1 MTVKTS
7 FPAYVRAHLRPIGV
21 VTLGFIQNSRAV
33 LLLAACRTPRSG
45 RLLAII
51 ALLATLPLIHGCAP
65 LIAGGAAATG
75 IVVAQDRR
83 TVGTLTEDE
92 GIELKAAGRIGERF
106 KDGVHVNV
114 TSYNRMVLLTGEV
127 PDAAARTE
135 VERIAWAVEN
145 VRGVYNEMA
154 IAGVSSYTV
163 RSNDTIITSK
173 VKTRFLDGQ
182 KFNPLHVKVVT
193 ENSIVYLMGLVRKQE
208 ASDATE
214 IARTTS
220 GVQKVVRVFEYLD

>member
-1 MTVKTS
+1 MKTS
-7 FPAYVRAHLRPIGV
+7 FPSYK
-21 VTLGFIQNSRAV
+21 
-33 LLLAACRTPRSG
+33 SG

-51 ALLATLPLIHGCAP
+51 ALLATLPLLHGCAP

-75 IVVAQDRR
+75 ILVAQDRR

-92 GIELKAAGRIGERF
+92 GIELKAASRIGERF
-106 KDGVHVNV
+106 KEGVHVNV

-135 VERIAWAVEN
+135 VERIVWAVEN
-145 VRGVYNEMA
+145 VRGVHNELA
-154 IAGVSSYTV
+154 VAGASSYTV
-163 RSNDTIITSK
+163 RSNDAVITSK
-173 VKTRFLDGQ
+173 VKTRFLDSQ

-193 ENSIVYLMGLVRKQE
+193 ENSIVYLMGMVKKQE
-208 ASDATE
+208 ANDATE

-220 GVQKVVRVFEYLD
+220 GVQKVVRVFEFLD

>member
-1 MTVKTS
+1 M
-7 FPAYVRAHLRPIGV
+7 
-21 VTLGFIQNSRAV
+21 
-33 LLLAACRTPRSG
+33 RT
-45 RLLAII
+45 AII
-51 ALLATLPLIHGCAP
+51 ALLLAFPLIQGCGA

-75 IVVAQDRR
+75 VVVAQDRR

-92 GIELKAAGRIGERF
+92 GIEIRAASRIGERF

-135 VERIAWAVEN
+135 AERITWAVVN
-145 VRGVYNEMA
+145 VRGVFNELA
-154 IAGVSSYTV
+154 VAGVSSYTV
-163 RSNDTIITSK
+163 RSNDAVITTK
-173 VKTRFLDGQ
+173 VKARFLDAQ

-193 ENSIVYLMGLVRKQE
+193 ENSIVYLMGLVTKQE

-220 GVQKVVRVFEYLD
+220 GVQKVVRVFEFID

>member
-1 MTVKTS
+1 M
-7 FPAYVRAHLRPIGV
+7 R
-21 VTLGFIQNSRAV
+21 
-33 LLLAACRTPRSG
+33 
-45 RLLAII
+45 LAII
-51 ALLATLPLIHGCAP
+51 ALLATLPLIQGCGA

-83 TVGTLTEDE
+83 TVGTFTEDE
-92 GIELKAAGRIGERF
+92 GIELKAASRIGERF

-127 PDAAARTE
+127 PDAGARTE
-135 VERIAWAVEN
+135 AERIAWAVEN
-145 VRGVYNEMA
+145 VRGVHNEIA

-163 RSNDTIITSK
+163 RSNDAIITTK
-173 VKTRFLDGQ
+173 VKARFLDSQ

-220 GVQKVVRVFEYLD
+220 GVQKVVRAFEYLD